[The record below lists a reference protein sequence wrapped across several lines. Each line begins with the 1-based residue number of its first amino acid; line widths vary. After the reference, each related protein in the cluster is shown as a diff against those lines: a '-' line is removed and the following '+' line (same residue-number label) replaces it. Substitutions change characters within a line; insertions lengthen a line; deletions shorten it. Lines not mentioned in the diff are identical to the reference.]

1 MDNYRALLAIVIS
14 FVILFGY
21 QYFFVGFDAPMEQPA
36 EVATG
41 SAPQPAGTA
50 VSQQGE
56 EAVAEVAT
64 PSAAAQVA
72 PAVAFDRQPKN
83 ITVENDLYSAVFS
96 EDSGTLTSLVLKNYK
111 QTNNDDSAGMQ
122 LIATN
127 KEQGYPLAFSFGS
140 VAAPRVLYSADK
152 EQVELGEGQNSATL
166 KMTASIGSGLE
177 IERLYTFTKGSYFID
192 LAIKVTNNSPNT
204 LQGEPR
210 LNQIDT
216 AFGGKA
222 ATSADRF
229 LFGGPAAYINGEL
242 HEVAAED
249 FQEAPVTINGTIDW
263 AGYEGNYFL
272 CALLPKESAGQ
283 SFHME
288 GTEKLV
294 HTSLAG
300 KLATLA
306 PGASQTFTYRV
317 FYGPKKLS
325 LLKEAG
331 ANLDKSVNFGW
342 FTFIGKPMLWLLNM
356 FYSVVKNYGVAII
369 FVTILI
375 KLLFWPVTQKGMKS
389 MKNMQKLQPKM
400 AKLKEKYK
408 DNPQEMNK
416 EMMNLYKTYK
426 VNPLGGCL
434 PMLIQIPFFFALYR
448 VLLQSIELRHAPFML
463 WITDLSAPDRLFP
476 ALDLPYLGGIPVL
489 TLLMGAS
496 MFLQQ
501 KMTPT
506 TADPTQARIMMFLPV
521 IFTFMFFNFPAGL
534 VLYWLVNNLLSIV
547 QQILIN
553 REKKGAAS
561 A

>member
-21 QYFFVGFDAPMEQPA
+21 QYLFVGFDAPVERSP
-36 EVATG
+36 EIVGDT
-41 SAPQPAGTA
+41 
-50 VSQQGE
+50 VSQSSVAARSRKE
-56 EAVAEVAT
+56 EPVVQEAS
-64 PSAAAQVA
+64 PQFAQQTEPPV
-72 PAVAFDRQPKN
+72 VFDRKPQS
-83 ITVENDLYSAVFS
+83 ITVENDLYTAVFS
-96 EDSGTLTSLVLKNYK
+96 EDSGTLTSLELKDYR
-111 QTNNDDSAGMQ
+111 QTNSSDSPGMQ
-122 LIATN
+122 LIATTA
-127 KEQGYPLAFSFGS
+127 EQGYPLAFSFGS
-140 VAAPRVLYSADK
+140 VAASKVLYSADK
-152 EQVELGEGQNSATL
+152 KSLILGEGRKTATL
-166 KMTASIGSGLE
+166 KMTATAGNGIE
-177 IERLYTFTKGSYFID
+177 IERLYTFTQGSYFID
-192 LAIKVTNNSPNT
+192 LAIKVTNTSPNM

-210 LNQIDT
+210 LHQIDT
-216 AFGGKA
+216 TLGGKA
-222 ATSADRF
+222 SSSADRF
-229 LFGGPAAYINGEL
+229 LFGGPVAYINDEL
-242 HEVAAED
+242 HEVEPED
-249 FQEAPVTINGTIDW
+249 FQEAPVTLNGTIDW

-272 CALLPKESAGQ
+272 CALLPAESAGQ
-283 SFHME
+283 SFSME
-288 GTEKLV
+288 GSEKLV
-294 HTSLAG
+294 RTSLSG
-300 KLATLA
+300 KLATLP
-306 PGASQTFTYRV
+306 PGAAQTFNYRI
-317 FYGPKKLS
+317 FYAPKKLS

-331 ANLDKSVNFGW
+331 SNLDKALNFGW
-342 FTFIGKPMLWLLNM
+342 FTIIGKPMLLLLNIL
-356 FYSVVKNYGVAII
+356 YSVVKNYGVAII

-375 KLLFWPVTQKGMKS
+375 KLLFWPITQKGMKS

-400 AKLKEKYK
+400 VKLKEKYK

-416 EMMNLYKTYK
+416 EVMNLYKTYK

-463 WITDLSAPDRLFP
+463 WINDLSAPDRLFP

-506 TADPTQARIMMFLPV
+506 TADPAQARIMMFLPV

-534 VLYWLVNNLLSIV
+534 VLYWLINNLLSIV

-553 REKKGAAS
+553 RERKWAAD

>member
-1 MDNYRALLAIVIS
+1 M
-14 FVILFGY
+14 
-21 QYFFVGFDAPMEQPA
+21 
-36 EVATG
+36 
-41 SAPQPAGTA
+41 
-50 VSQQGE
+50 
-56 EAVAEVAT
+56 
-64 PSAAAQVA
+64 
-72 PAVAFDRQPKN
+72 
-83 ITVENDLYSAVFS
+83 
-96 EDSGTLTSLVLKNYK
+96 
-111 QTNNDDSAGMQ
+111 
-122 LIATN
+122 
-127 KEQGYPLAFSFGS
+127 
-140 VAAPRVLYSADK
+140 
-152 EQVELGEGQNSATL
+152 LGEGRKTATL
-166 KMTASIGSGLE
+166 KMTAIAGNGIE
-177 IERLYTFTKGSYFID
+177 IERLYTFTRGSYFID
-192 LAIKVTNNSPNT
+192 LAIKVTNTSPNM

-210 LNQIDT
+210 LHQIDT
-216 AFGGKA
+216 TLGGKA
-222 ATSADRF
+222 SSSADRF

-242 HEVAAED
+242 HEIEPED
-249 FQEAPVTINGTIDW
+249 FQEAPVTFNGTIDW

-272 CALLPKESAGQ
+272 CALLPEESAGQ
-283 SFHME
+283 SFSME
-288 GTEKLV
+288 GNEKLV
-294 HTSLAG
+294 RTSLSG
-300 KLATLA
+300 KLATLS
-306 PGASQTFTYRV
+306 PGAAQTFNYRI
-317 FYGPKKLS
+317 FYAPKKLS

-331 ANLDKSVNFGW
+331 ANLDKAVNFGW
-342 FTFIGKPMLWLLNM
+342 FTFIGKPMLWLLNTL
-356 FYSVVKNYGVAII
+356 YSVVKNYGVAII

-375 KLLFWPVTQKGMKS
+375 KLLFWPITQKGMKS

-416 EMMNLYKTYK
+416 EVMNLYKTYK

-463 WITDLSAPDRLFP
+463 WINDLSAPDRLFP

-553 REKKGAAS
+553 RERKGAA